1 MNFTRTC
8 VPLFALLLLVGVASE
23 VRASSSANSPPFLED
38 LRIEPAQITDLT
50 TPVNLFFKISKA
62 TQQPTDIRVTAFLEG
77 VAGAQSLTVLQLEG
91 GKNPQ
96 TIVSPTTQI
105 VINATG
111 TTGAFAS
118 IRFPAAGTYQFT
130 VVVAHNG
137 FTPTTT
143 NTVKVAVGAATV
155 LNPTNAAGVAT
166 TDSDGVVSTE
176 KASRFKNGVVNVRSF
191 VAGGQATSATVDFE
205 DIPGRANSAV
215 GLNTTHTY
223 ANTGLFVITANVTGT
238 TSATFG
244 GTGGK
249 VRTTIGIAS
258 RDINESG
265 ALTPPADVSI
275 VVKKAQGKFLFTD
288 DAKPDSVSVS
298 GSIQLPAGFDPAR
311 PDGNAISV
319 GVGNV
324 TDTITVDAKGKATGP
339 SVKGRITKIQVKYPK
354 LTGPLTAG
362 GEVAAITVTY
372 SLANL
377 DTAGFDTDG
386 ISNQLRGVEFN
397 QKQVFR
403 EVQFNLLVG
412 GVDYKTL
419 VPVGLKLSKP
429 NKTTFDRDSGSFK
442 FLPTRSAKN

>member
-1 MNFTRTC
+1 MQTLRSI
-8 VPLFALLLLVGVASE
+8 VSLLALVLVATIATE

-38 LRIEPAQITDLT
+38 MRIEPAQITDAT
-50 TPVNLFFKISKA
+50 APVNLFFKISKA
-62 TQQPTDIRVTAFLEG
+62 TQQNTTIRITAFLEG
-77 VAGAQSLTVLQLEG
+77 AAGAQSLTVLAIEA
-91 GKNPQ
+91 GKNSQ
-96 TIVSPTTQI
+96 SLISPTTQLNI
-105 VINATG
+105 DATG

-118 IRFPAAGTYQFT
+118 IRFPAAGTYQLT

-143 NTVKVAVGAATV
+143 NTVKVAVGPATV
-155 LNPTNAAGVAT
+155 LNPTNAAGVFT
-166 TDSDGVVSTE
+166 SDTDGAVSF
-176 KASRFKNGVVNVRSF
+176 SRFKNGIVNVRSF
-191 VAGGQATSATVDFE
+191 VAGGTASSATVDFE
-205 DIPGRANSAV
+205 DVPGRANSAV

-223 ANTGLFVITANVTGT
+223 INTGLFVITSTVSGT
-238 TSATFG
+238 TDATFG

-249 VRTTIGIAS
+249 VRTTIGIGS
-258 RDINESG
+258 REINEST

-275 VVKKAQGKFLFTD
+275 IVKKAQGKFLFTD

-311 PDGNAISV
+311 ADGNAISV

-324 TDTITVDAKGKATGP
+324 TDTVTIDAKGKATGA
-339 SVKGRITKIQVKYPK
+339 SVKGRISKIQVKYPK
-354 LTGPLTAG
+354 LTGAVTAG
-362 GEVAAITVTY
+362 GELAAITVTY

-386 ISNQLRGVEFN
+386 ISNLLRGVEFN
-397 QKQVFR
+397 QKSVFR

-442 FLPTRSAKN
+442 FIPTRSAK